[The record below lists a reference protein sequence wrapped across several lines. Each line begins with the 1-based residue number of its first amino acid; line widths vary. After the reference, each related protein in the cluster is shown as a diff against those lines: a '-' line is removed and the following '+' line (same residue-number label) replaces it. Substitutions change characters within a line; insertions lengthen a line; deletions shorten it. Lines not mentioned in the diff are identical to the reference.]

1 MEGKQNEQKTKKIFL
16 LYYCFLF
23 LLLLWLWFSIAIP
36 IVTAMRI
43 PAAMM
48 NILSLGLFMANMMM
62 IVTIVINVGIKML
75 DFIIA
80 IDAI

>member
-23 LLLLWLWFSIAIP
+23 LLLLWFSIAIP

-62 IVTIVINVGIKML
+62 IVTIVINAGIKML
-75 DFIIA
+75 DFIMLIF
-80 IDAI
+80 